1 QDHGGN
7 SAHAVA
13 HLGDG
18 SVAGSGRPGRKLVS
32 LLAGAARGNDTTGP
46 AARLIAS
53 AIFPAIF
60 LEMENRLCKMTPPL
74 ISPAVASQYL
84 ATGRKDRV
92 MSSPAPLPPGA
103 KAKLKVLKAHTRAGK
118 TYGVKEGGITFIGRA
133 GPQPVDLNLDEHEKP
148 GNVFAQNRHAN
159 V

>member
-1 QDHGGN
+1 
-7 SAHAVA
+7 
-13 HLGDG
+13 
-18 SVAGSGRPGRKLVS
+18 
-32 LLAGAARGNDTTGP
+32 
-46 AARLIAS
+46 
-53 AIFPAIF
+53 
-60 LEMENRLCKMTPPL
+60 
-74 ISPAVASQYL
+74 
-84 ATGRKDRV
+84 

-159 V
+159 VIFQKGMLMISDQNTKSGTFVNRVKIPAGKVTPLKANDVINIGNVALQVAVVIKKKTGQQK